1 MGLQDSKAAAT
12 AIIAFENMMQN
23 AEMQRQ
29 ERKRKKGWIRAEVCM
44 AVTPLLATICLG
56 RIEIMK
62 SEGCLWEVSW
72 KLLL

>member
-29 ERKRKKGWIRAEVCM
+29 ERKRKKGWIRGVY
-44 AVTPLLATICLG
+44 G
-56 RIEIMK
+56 RHPTT
-62 SEGCLWEVSW
+62 GNNFSW
-72 KLLL
+72 QD